1 MGHDGHFLTIASFVE
16 NVRLVWEGC
25 TKGCGIK
32 SRLGSEGTKMCF
44 APHQRQ
50 GLPCLDW
57 LQRWQKDSGTD
68 IMVTETS
75 CDRASKRWVC
85 VDLFDWIHGLL
96 GAFCSKE
103 STGFGA

>member
-1 MGHDGHFLTIASFVE
+1 ML
-16 NVRLVWEGC
+16 C
-25 TKGCGIK
+25 TTPET
-32 SRLGSEGTKMCF
+32 RVAMLGMVAKM
-44 APHQRQ
+44 A
-50 GLPCLDW
+50 
-57 LQRWQKDSGTD
+57 KDSGTD

-75 CDRASKRWVC
+75 CDRASRRWVC